1 VPPIWI
7 KPLIIRSFH
16 SSGASLTTFCVTFFR
31 HRKYPDVILPMYV
44 LRRMD
49 AVRADQEG
57 RTRNKKM
64 LDDAR
69 ITEQRTALCEAS
81 GHAFYNTSI
90 FTLRDLKSRGNRQ
103 QLLADFEV

>member
-1 VPPIWI
+1 
-7 KPLIIRSFH
+7 
-16 SSGASLTTFCVTFFR
+16 
-31 HRKYPDVILPMYV
+31 MYV

-103 QLLADFEV
+103 QLLADFEVWAALSVQIDLVSLTYAKIF